1 MYLSVNIHMDTIM
14 MMSGFKKNKSSKSFN
29 LNLNS
34 LCTVVHAKIVMCFAN
49 ISNFVVNLV

>member
-1 MYLSVNIHMDTIM
+1 M